1 MLAAHQK
8 GPPMQNTRNSTQVT
22 KVSQLLKYVDL
33 AGQLA
38 LLVCSIT
45 DITGS
50 LPSSVRV
57 VLAVSAVV
65 HVGMRR

>member
-33 AGQLA
+33 TGQLA
-38 LLVCSIT
+38 LLVCSMT

>member
-1 MLAAHQK
+1 VLAAHQK